1 MVWGTFAY
9 DGAPR
14 LVVLPKGVTV
24 NADRY
29 LKILK
34 DNLAD
39 CFATT
44 GTEIFQQDGAP
55 CHTAKKVKKWLENS
69 EVDFITDWL
78 GQSPDILPIE
88 NLWAI
93 PTQSDNASVPGH
105 LVPVSH
111 SWYQRRDI
119 EKFKSVE
126 YGVRTNPVSL
136 GIEIDTFS
144 LQQLENN
151 GLRRHGSAVSLT
163 STTLSTT
170 SGSSLKKAKGLH
182 EKLAEIDTY
191 RDILIRQMEALQT
204 YFDACAE
211 SAKEIKNTEATCNGH
226 GLDIEGGVE
235 AELAVECNHNLKG
248 SPIVGGRRLSPS
260 PLPPQISRETLEK
273 HGAYAIDFRGEAL
286 TFKAT
291 TAGILTTL
299 GHCVDVMNQREE
311 SFKRRLEREGE
322 KRKRLEE
329 KLKHALSLSA
339 QESPTARR
347 VMVMGGPDYEEG
359 PHSVMGEDEFFDAVE
374 SALDKMD
381 EEEEFRERLRL
392 KQLAAPQKPATTHP
406 LWPEIDKVTKEQ
418 LSYAQQD
425 VDGGVWQLFAEEGE
439 MKMYR
444 RELEEDGL
452 VVDPL
457 KAVHQIRGA
466 TAHEMAH
473 HFWSPDVRFEW
484 ETTLEQV
491 TVIDRISEDTLLFL
505 QLHKRVWPTAQRDAL
520 FWSHIREISKTDPAN
535 GGAHDTWIVC
545 NKSAEHPDAPN
556 DGKCVRVDLTICF
569 VCQTFI
575 DPPPA
580 EGEPITRDNL
590 LTKIIYCS
598 VVNPGGWA
606 PASVLRTVYKREYP
620 KFLKRFTQYV
630 VDKSANNPIAFSGL
644 KIKDQNKH
652 WRG

>member
-1 MVWGTFAY
+1 MSEEDYVGGGGGMALSDEESEEDALQSYPRQPVELQGTVSKWTNYIHGWQNRFMV
-9 DGAPR
+9 
-14 LVVLPKGVTV
+14 
-24 NADRY
+24 
-29 LKILK
+29 LK
-34 DNLAD
+34 D
-39 CFATT
+39 
-44 GTEIFQQDGAP
+44 GTMSYYRNNDE
-55 CHTAKKVKKWLENS
+55 T
-69 EVDFITDWL
+69 
-78 GQSPDILPIE
+78 
-88 NLWAI
+88 
-93 PTQSDNASVPGH
+93 
-105 LVPVSH
+105 
-111 SWYQRRDI
+111 
-119 EKFKSVE
+119 E
-126 YGVRTNPVSL
+126 YGCRGSISVQKAHVKPH
-136 GIEIDTFS
+136 EIDECRFDVCLNDCVWYLRTPTVEEKH
-144 LQQLENN
+144 QWVDAIEQHKLENN
-151 GLRRHGSAVSLT
+151 GLRRHGSAISLT
-163 STTLSTT
+163 SNTLSTT
-170 SGSSLKKAKGLH
+170 SGSSLKRTKESSLQISGLH

-191 RDILIRQMEALQT
+191 RDIVIRQMEALQS

-211 SAKEIKNTEATCNGH
+211 SLKEKKLSEANCNGH
-226 GLDIEGGVE
+226 GLDVDGAAE
-235 AELAVECNHNLKG
+235 AEIALDYNLGG
-248 SPIVGGRRLSPS
+248 SPIVGGRRPS
-260 PLPPQISRETLEK
+260 PHPHPHLSINRETLEK
-273 HGAYAIDFRGEAL
+273 HGSYALDFRGEAL

-299 GHCVDVMNQREE
+299 GHCVDIMNQREE

-329 KLKHALSLSA
+329 KLKLALSLSS
-339 QESPTARR
+339 QEAPPSSRR

-392 KQLAAPQKPATTHP
+392 KQLAAPHKTAMTHP
-406 LWPEIDKVTKEQ
+406 LWPEIDRVTREQ

-425 VDGGVWQLFAEEGE
+425 VDGGIWQLFAEEGE

-466 TAHEMAH
+466 SAHEMAH

-491 TVIDRISEDTLLFL
+491 TVLDRISEDTLLFL

-520 FWSHIREISKTDPAN
+520 FWSHIREIPKSDPAN
-535 GGAHDTWIVC
+535 CDAHDTWIVC
-545 NKSAEHPDAPN
+545 NKSSEHPDAPN

-575 DPPPA
+575 DPPVA
-580 EGEPITRDNL
+580 EGESVSRDNL
-590 LTKIIYCS
+590 LTKITYCS

-630 VDKSANNPIAFSGL
+630 IDKTADQPIAFSGL

>member
-1 MVWGTFAY
+1 MSEDYGGVALSDEDSDEDAPLHHHHQQQYPRQPMELQGTVSKWTNYIHGWQNRFMV
-9 DGAPR
+9 
-14 LVVLPKGVTV
+14 
-24 NADRY
+24 
-29 LKILK
+29 LK
-34 DNLAD
+34 DGTMSYYRNNDETEYGCRGSISVQKAHVKPHEIDECRFDVCLND
-39 CFATT
+39 CVWYLRT
-44 GTEIFQQDGAP
+44 GTVEEKHQ
-55 CHTAKKVKKWLENS
+55 W
-69 EVDFITDWL
+69 VDA
-78 GQSPDILPIE
+78 IE
-88 NLWAI
+88 
-93 PTQSDNASVPGH
+93 QH
-105 LVPVSH
+105 
-111 SWYQRRDI
+111 
-119 EKFKSVE
+119 K
-126 YGVRTNPVSL
+126 
-136 GIEIDTFS
+136 
-144 LQQLENN
+144 LENN

-170 SGSSLKKAKGLH
+170 SGSSLKRAKGLH

-211 SAKEIKNTEATCNGH
+211 SVKELKTTEATCNGH
-226 GLDIEGGVE
+226 GPDVEGGVE
-235 AELAVECNHNLKG
+235 AELAVECNYNLKG
-248 SPIVGGRRLSPS
+248 SPIAGGRRLSPNL
-260 PLPPQISRETLEK
+260 LPPHISRETLEK
-273 HGAYAIDFRGEAL
+273 HGAYAVDFRGEAL

-535 GGAHDTWIVC
+535 GNAHDTWIVC
-545 NKSAEHPDAPN
+545 NKSTEHPDAPN
-556 DGKCVRVDLTICF
+556 DGKCVRVDLEICF
-569 VCQTFI
+569 VCQTYI

-630 VDKSANNPIAFSGL
+630 VDKSADRPIAFSGL